1 MPSLTREGFFIRK
14 EIYSMNRHLFTSES
28 ITEGHPDKI
37 CDQIADSILDAA
49 LEQDSNSKM
58 AVEATIKDDF
68 VLIYGEANTNAHI
81 DYEGIALATIK
92 AIGYTEDYQ
101 VLVKVNKQSNEINHA
116 VVQNDGEIGAGDQGI
131 MFGYA
136 CDDTENYMPAA
147 IDYAHQLARQLS
159 DVRRKNPILL
169 PDGKTQVTVE
179 YENDKVKRID
189 TILISTQH
197 VASASQNEIAD
208 LLMKE
213 VIAPVIDP
221 TLLDEQTKYLINPSG
236 SFVVGG
242 SFGDSGTTG
251 RKIVVDTYGGMGRI
265 GGGCFSSKDPS
276 KVDRSAAYYC
286 RYVAKNI
293 VAHKL
298 ARKCEIQVAYAI
310 GKAKPVSIM
319 VDTFHTGV
327 KADEEI
333 LAIINRNFNFEVRNI
348 LEELDLCKPVYKKTA
363 CYGHFG
369 RNEFSWERI
378 KDIKF

>member
-1 MPSLTREGFFIRK
+1 MKKF
-14 EIYSMNRHLFTSES
+14 LFTSES

-49 LEQDSNSKM
+49 LAQDLTSKM
-58 AVEATIKDDF
+58 AVEATIKDDLIF
-68 VLIYGEANTNAHI
+68 VYGEANTKASIN
-81 DYEGIALATIK
+81 YEKIALDTIRE
-92 AIGYTEDYQ
+92 IGYTEDYQ
-101 VLVKVNKQSNEINHA
+101 VLVKVNKQSSEINHA
-116 VVQNDGEIGAGDQGI
+116 VVHESGELGAGDQGI

-136 CDDTENYMPAA
+136 CDDTPNYMPYA
-147 IDYAHQLARQLS
+147 IEYAHRLAKKLS
-159 DVRRKNPILL
+159 EVRRKSTILL

-179 YENDKVKRID
+179 YENGKVKRID
-189 TILISTQH
+189 TIVVSTQH
-197 VASASQNEIAD
+197 VAHATQAEIAD
-208 LLMKE
+208 LIMKE
-213 VIAPVIDP
+213 VIEPVMDAKLID
-221 TLLDEQTKYLINPSG
+221 ENTKYLINPSG
-236 SFVVGG
+236 SFVLGG

-293 VAHKL
+293 VANKL
-298 ARKCEIQVAYAI
+298 ARKCEVQVAYAI

-327 KADEEI
+327 KSDEEI
-333 LAIINRNFNFEVRNI
+333 LEIIQRNFDFDVCNI
-348 LEELDLCKPVYKKTA
+348 LSELDLCKPIYKATS

-369 RNEFSWERI
+369 RNEFSWE
-378 KDIKF
+378 KVKELK